1 MGRQLVEIQSGKVQ
15 LGETQLAETRW
26 KRQSAGERNA
36 AGGGREGRKA
46 ERGTERAEGQQQDR
60 PPAPLQQEAEEAQK
74 VSHSS
79 IDSGVSEALS
89 SLDTPRANRK

>member
-46 ERGTERAEGQQQDR
+46 ERGTERAERGNNR
-60 PPAPLQQEAEEAQK
+60 TGLQ
-74 VSHSS
+74 
-79 IDSGVSEALS
+79 
-89 SLDTPRANRK
+89 PRCNRKQKRHRKFLAAP